1 MTEPIDTPYGPYIPK
16 VPLQE
21 EMEQASTLMLD
32 VVETIAELNHDVWSA
47 KRIEEGWRYG
57 PKRDDVNKLHPCL
70 VAYSHLPEMEK
81 AYDRETAQVV
91 VAEMLR
97 RGLIQGG

>member
-1 MTEPIDTPYGPYIPK
+1 MTEPIYTPYGPYMPQ

-21 EMEQASTLMLD
+21 EMDRASVLMGD
-32 VVETIAELNHDVWSA
+32 IVETIAELNHDVWSA
-47 KRIEEGWRYG
+47 KRIAEGWRYG
-57 PKRDDVNKLHPCL
+57 PKRDDDSKLHPCL
-70 VAYSHLPEMEK
+70 MAYVHLPEIEK

-91 VAEMLR
+91 VVEMLS